1 MGGFNIFGIGPWQI
15 LIIFTIMLVV
25 AGPKRMVEWAYQAG
39 RYAAMLRSMMQETM
53 NAVHKEIEASG
64 LDIRK
69 DIASALPAVQTFDVL
84 GEAAKVI
91 NSEPTTSANT
101 TSAASP
107 ANPSANAPQINSDG
121 KDNDDKPR
129 YDSWLPG

>member
-39 RYAAMLRSMMQETM
+39 RYAAMLRGMMQETM

-69 DIASALPAVQTFDVL
+69 DIAAALPAAETFDVL
-84 GEAAKVI
+84 GEAQKVI
-91 NSEPTTSANT
+91 NSEPTS
-101 TSAASP
+101 SP
-107 ANPSANAPQINSDG
+107 GPATPSANAPQINSDAI
-121 KDNDDKPR
+121 DNDDKPR